1 VGGDIWKSFA
11 IGSDDYYSGRHER
24 HGEKMKMTLNIQP
37 KMIPIFLYL
46 LLMVGIGG
54 FWGCA
59 SQNNQSDIFK
69 QGEYKKI
76 IETQKR
82 IGEVQAKE
90 ETLKKL
96 PEMTVE
102 ELESWG
108 DDYLRQNNIDAA
120 FTYYDKALHLD
131 PSRILIRYK
140 IGMLYLKK
148 GLADGAIREFRE
160 ILKKDDH
167 YALAFEGMGHCFL
180 KMGKLD
186 EAEKNFRQALKLA
199 PDLWQS
205 HNFLG
210 IIYDRQKRFDLAIV
224 EYQAA
229 IALKPDEGLLY
240 NNLGF
245 SCYLKGEYENA
256 VDAYMRALKNNYSH
270 PKLYNNLAL
279 ALGKMG
285 RYQEA
290 ADLFKK
296 MGENAKALNNMGLI
310 YLGQGKREQA
320 IASFEKAIELKPSY
334 YTKAAENLEKAKM
347 APSQKEEPRIESQKA
362 EAERR
367 KIEAESRKP
376 EAIASE
382 SNSPEH
388 DKTDEVRHYAI
399 QISSWERKSTAMREV
414 EKLKTLGYEASVKMR
429 NVPGEKTRYRVLI
442 GRFQSWQEA
451 QELREQLKNEK
462 GIDHTLLILK
472 DSSKVKK
479 AQESS
484 FR

>member
-1 VGGDIWKSFA
+1 
-11 IGSDDYYSGRHER
+11 
-24 HGEKMKMTLNIQP
+24 MKMTLNIQP

-46 LLMVGIGG
+46 LLMAGIGG

-59 SQNNQSDIFK
+59 SQNKQSDIFK

-90 ETLKKL
+90 EALKKL

-160 ILKKDDH
+160 ILKKDDR

-210 IIYDRQKRFDLAIV
+210 IIYDRQKRFDLAIA

-296 MGENAKALNNMGLI
+296 MGEDAKALNNMGLI

-347 APSQKEEPRIESQKA
+347 APSQKEEPRIENRKIEAERQKA
-362 EAERR
+362 EAESQ
-367 KIEAESRKP
+367 KIEAEKGTSQGLITETKP

-388 DKTDEVRHYAI
+388 DKTDEVRHFAI

-414 EKLKTLGYEASVKMR
+414 EKLKTLGYEAYVKRR
-429 NVPGEKTRYRVLI
+429 NVPGEKTRYRVLM

-462 GIDHTLLILK
+462 GIDHTLLILTDK
-472 DSSKVKK
+472 NSAK
-479 AQESS
+479 
-484 FR
+484 